1 MLVGLVTTMLF
12 VLVGVS
18 LWSADVR
25 IPAVLVFVM
34 AAYRGFFVARG
45 LWWWLG
51 PDDEED
57 EQD

>member
-1 MLVGLVTTMLF
+1 MVTTLLF
-12 VLVGVS
+12 VLVGAT
-18 LWSADVR
+18 LWSADAKV
-25 IPAVLVFVM
+25 PGGLVLAM

-57 EQD
+57 LELED